1 MYEDYLKIAQEV
13 RPTEDGIRVCH
24 AIEDL
29 VDMLLRKD
37 RIIRTLEKELS
48 ELRTESEWGQWLN
61 G

>member
-1 MYEDYLKIAQEV
+1 MYEHYLKIAQEV

-48 ELRTESEWGQWLN
+48 ELRTESEW
-61 G
+61 

>member
-1 MYEDYLKIAQEV
+1 MYEHYLKIAQEV
-13 RPTEDGIRVCH
+13 RPKEDGIRVCH

-48 ELRTESEWGQWLN
+48 DLRTESEW
-61 G
+61 